1 MTYSQRYPLVGIGTS
16 APGERLFRME
26 APGACAGCGE
36 STEWSDLAL
45 NQWVCSDGCR
55 ERLATKSSAQ
65 PLVGQ
70 LLVNEG
76 LITEAQLDE
85 ALRIQ
90 ANLDAYTPIGQ
101 VLVEQKVITL
111 KELDTVLDKYR
122 KRPRLGAVLLAAGV
136 ITEEQLGQAMAR
148 HRTGG
153 ARLGDALLQLGF
165 ATEQQIKQA
174 VCVQLNLPFID
185 LDHFAPEPGSDL
197 ARTVDHGYAA
207 KHRVVPIARLGTS
220 LTVAMDDPTDADVIR
235 TVETSTGLA
244 VNVVMATRSG
254 LRHALAAVY
263 H

>member
-1 MTYSQRYPLVGIGTS
+1 MVGIGTS

-36 STEWSDLAL
+36 MTEWSDLSL
-45 NQWVCSDGCR
+45 NQWVCSDECR
-55 ERLATKSSAQ
+55 ERLATQSSAP

-70 LLVNEG
+70 LLVSER

-85 ALRIQ
+85 ALRLQ
-90 ANLDAYTPIGQ
+90 AGLDTYTPIGQ
-101 VLVEQKVITL
+101 VLVDQSFITL

-122 KRPRLGAVLLAAGV
+122 KRPKLGAVLLAAGV
-136 ITEEQLGQAMAR
+136 ITVEQLGQAMAR
-148 HRTGG
+148 HRSGSR
-153 ARLGDALLQLGF
+153 RLGDALLELGF
-165 ATEQQIKQA
+165 ATEHQIKQA

-185 LDHFAPEPGSDL
+185 LDHFTPEPGSDL
-197 ARTVDHGYAA
+197 ARTVEQDYAA
-207 KHRVVPIARLGTS
+207 KHRVVPIARLGNS